1 MQQNCMSMSNDVGY
15 VRRYDGENSIK
26 NVPYL
31 FNGSE
36 HSANGYSDSD
46 LKRMYLS
53 REELNSRTN
62 AATKPVTQQEVLKY
76 R

>member
-1 MQQNCMSMSNDVGY
+1 VGY
-15 VRRYDGENSIK
+15 VRRYDGDNSVK

-31 FNGSE
+31 FKNDERSSNGS
-36 HSANGYSDSD
+36 SNGYSDSD
-46 LKRMYLS
+46 LKRMYLT

-62 AATKPVTQQEVLKY
+62 AATKPVTQQDVLKY